1 MTAAYLPQHGAA
13 LKALLLTEVKLR
25 MRRPGTLVAVLV
37 LIVLTWLMVGDPARN
52 EAMIVSDDARVAYTS
67 SCLAMGSAALTG
79 LFFGLA
85 GFYLARGR
93 MSEDA
98 RSGIGA
104 VLAAT
109 PVASGIILLGRW
121 LGNVAYL
128 CSLLLIF
135 LATMLVLHLL
145 RGEGPIQLTIYLQT
159 YALVLLPLV
168 FFTASMVLLFEAWP
182 GLMGKG
188 GDVLYFFIWATQL
201 SAGAAG
207 AINSGGW
214 NPLLLLD
221 FSGIGSIIIVVQQVL
236 PSEGLVIGGGNFDPA
251 LAARLLPD
259 GLWSAQIVWTR
270 VGSAMLA
277 LLPLLPAL
285 WLFHRFSPDRVK
297 VRAGRGGWSP
307 LALLNRW
314 LLPCARVAQ
323 PLFGLAA
330 RVPGIGGRALALLAL
345 ALASNPAAIL
355 AVLVL
360 LACGCLA
367 GDAQLGA
374 VVVAAASI
382 WGVLISEISVRDAQH
397 DVEGLNAATPGG
409 RMRAYAAQY
418 LASVALALL
427 FTVPVLLRWLAI
439 APLRAAALL
448 CGVLALAAAAG
459 LLGSLSRTA
468 RLFLALFLFGMY
480 VATQARTVPMLDV
493 LGFNGVANVLTITG
507 YLLAGVL
514 LFLGGL
520 WIESWRQ
527 TAR

>member
-1 MTAAYLPQHGAA
+1 
-13 LKALLLTEVKLR
+13 
-25 MRRPGTLVAVLV
+25 
-37 LIVLTWLMVGDPARN
+37 
-52 EAMIVSDDARVAYTS
+52 
-67 SCLAMGSAALTG
+67 
-79 LFFGLA
+79 
-85 GFYLARGR
+85 
-93 MSEDA
+93 
-98 RSGIGA
+98 
-104 VLAAT
+104 
-109 PVASGIILLGRW
+109 
-121 LGNVAYL
+121 
-128 CSLLLIF
+128 
-135 LATMLVLHLL
+135 
-145 RGEGPIQLTIYLQT
+145 
-159 YALVLLPLV
+159 
-168 FFTASMVLLFEAWP
+168 
-182 GLMGKG
+182 
-188 GDVLYFFIWATQL
+188 VLYFFIWATQL

-259 GLWSAQIVWTR
+259 GLWSAQVVWTR

-330 RVPGIGGRALALLAL
+330 RVPGIGGRTLALLAL
-345 ALASNPAAIL
+345 ALASNPGAIL

-360 LACGCLA
+360 LACGCLV

-374 VVVAAASI
+374 MVIAAALI
-382 WGVLISEISVRDAQH
+382 WGVLISEISVRDTQH
-397 DVEGLNAATPGG
+397 DVDGLNAATPGG